1 MDEPTLHPAPETLG
15 RFSRNELTPE
25 EASRIED
32 HLRSGC
38 SLCQLTVDDLLLQLE
53 QALADE
59 APRPRID
66 VGWDHLFASLGW
78 RLALARRERA
88 AAPELVAGL
97 VATAE
102 AERLA
107 LIRARPQLRT
117 PAVCDLLLEQS
128 FAEGFP
134 DPAQAIELAHLA
146 VRVAEQLDPGLYGRS
161 VVQDLRTRA
170 WAHLGNARRLASDFL
185 GAEQALLIAE
195 SHLEGGSADPLEEAR
210 VLDFKASL
218 LSDRGRFEEAAGL
231 IDLVIEIYS
240 EIRDSHRHGRA
251 LISKGVFLGYA
262 GRPGEAVELISDGLA
277 RIDRGIDLNREPR
290 LELMAHH
297 NLAWFLNDCGRS
309 AEAGDLLKSSR
320 DLYRD
325 FPDVWTG
332 IRRIWLEGRIAF
344 GRGRLKEAEAALL
357 DARERFLA
365 QGLGYEASMVT
376 LDLASLY
383 LQQGRTAKVKKL
395 AREMLPLFLAQD
407 VHRQAAAALAAF
419 QQAVEMDRVTP
430 RLTREVASYLRRAQR
445 NPGLA
450 FRLS

>member
-1 MDEPTLHPAPETLG
+1 MDEPTFHPDPETL
-15 RFSRNELTPE
+15 
-25 EASRIED
+25 
-32 HLRSGC
+32 
-38 SLCQLTVDDLLLQLE
+38 
-53 QALADE
+53 DE
-59 APRPRID
+59 APKPRID
-66 VGWDHLFASLGW
+66 AGWDQLFSSLGW

-88 AAPELVAGL
+88 AAPQRVAELLGA
-97 VATAE
+97 AE
-102 AERLA
+102 PERLA
-107 LIRARPQLRT
+107 LIRERPQLRT

-146 VRVAEQLDPGLYGRS
+146 VRIAEQLDPGLYGRS

-170 WAHLGNARRLASDFL
+170 WAHLGNARRLASDFF
-185 GAEQALLIAE
+185 GAEQALAIAE

-210 VLDFKASL
+210 VHDFKASL
-218 LSDRGRFEEAAGL
+218 LSDRGRFEEAAEL

-240 EIRDSHRHGRA
+240 EIRDSHRQGRA

-277 RIDRGIDLNREPR
+277 RIDRHVEPR

-309 AEAGDLLKSSR
+309 AEAGDLLKSAR

-325 FPDVWTG
+325 FPDVWSG

-344 GRGRLKEAEAALL
+344 GRGRLKQAEAALL

-365 QGLGYEASMVT
+365 QDLGYEASMVT

-395 AREMLPLFLAQD
+395 AREMLPLFLSQD
-407 VHRQAAAALAAF
+407 IHRQAVAALAAF

-430 RLTREVASYLRRAQR
+430 RLTREVASYLMRAQR
-445 NPGLA
+445 NPELR
-450 FRLS
+450 F